1 MTDVVLYDYWRS
13 SASFRVRIALHLKGI
28 AFTSVAIDLLEGDQR
43 SEAHLARNPQGFV
56 PALAIDGMMMTQS
69 LAILEYLDARTPE
82 TRLLPDDPAEAA
94 RLRAIAHAIAMEVHP
109 ICNPSVVAHHAA
121 AFDGDADD
129 KAAWMRHF
137 IDKGLRAVESLASQA
152 NQSRANQS
160 RANQSRANH
169 PHPGSFLHGDAPG
182 LADCVLVPQ
191 MYNARRWGVDLAAM
205 PRLVDIDAACMA
217 LPAFRAAAP
226 ETVKPADG

>member
-28 AFTSVAIDLLEGDQR
+28 PFSTVAVNLLDGSQR
-43 SEAHLARNPQGFV
+43 SAAHLMRNPQGFV
-56 PALAIDGMMMTQS
+56 PALAINRMMMTQS
-69 LAILEYLDARTPE
+69 LAILEYLDARMPE
-82 TRLLPDDPAEAA
+82 PPLLPDDPAEAA
-94 RLRAIAHAIAMEVHP
+94 RLRAIAHAIAMEIHP

-137 IDKGLRAVESLASQA
+137 IDKGLRAVDRLAD
-152 NQSRANQS
+152 
-160 RANQSRANH
+160 H
-169 PHPGSFLHGDAPG
+169 PRTDSFLHGDAPG

-191 MYNARRWGVDLAAM
+191 IYNARRWGVDLAAM
-205 PRLVDIDAACMA
+205 PRLVAIDAACMA
-217 LPAFRAAAP
+217 LPSFRAAAP
-226 ETVKPADG
+226 EAVKPADD

>member
-1 MTDVVLYDYWRS
+1 MTDVILYDYWRS

-28 AFTSVAIDLLEGDQR
+28 AFTSVAVDLLAGGQR
-43 SEAHLARNPQGFV
+43 TGTHLARNPQGLV

-82 TRLLPDDPAEAA
+82 PSLMPDDPAEAA
-94 RLRAIAHAIAMEVHP
+94 RLRAIAHSIAMEIHP
-109 ICNPSVVAHHAA
+109 ICNPSVVTHHVA

-137 IDKGLRAVESLASQA
+137 IDKGLRAVEALAGQSLRD
-152 NQSRANQS
+152 N
-160 RANQSRANH
+160 
-169 PHPGSFLHGDAPG
+169 FLHGNAPG

-191 MYNARRWGVDLAAM
+191 LYNARRWGVDLAAM

-217 LPAFRAAAP
+217 LPAFQAAAP
-226 ETVKPADG
+226 DTARPADG

>member
-28 AFTSVAIDLLEGDQR
+28 PFSTVAVNLLDGSQR
-43 SEAHLARNPQGFV
+43 SAVHLTRNPQGFV

-69 LAILEYLDARTPE
+69 LAILEYLDARMPE
-82 TRLLPDDPAEAA
+82 PPLLPDDPAEAA
-94 RLRAIAHAIAMEVHP
+94 RLRAIAHAIAMEIHP

-137 IDKGLRAVESLASQA
+137 IDKGLRAVDRLAD
-152 NQSRANQS
+152 
-160 RANQSRANH
+160 H
-169 PHPGSFLHGDAPG
+169 PRTDSFLHGDAPG

-191 MYNARRWGVDLAAM
+191 IYNARRWGVDLAAM
-205 PRLVDIDAACMA
+205 PRLVAIDAACMA
-217 LPAFRAAAP
+217 LPSFRAAAP
-226 ETVKPADG
+226 EAVKPADD

>member
-28 AFTSVAIDLLEGDQR
+28 PFSTVAVNLLDGSQR
-43 SEAHLARNPQGFV
+43 SAAHLTRNPQGFV

-69 LAILEYLDARTPE
+69 LAILEYLDARMPE
-82 TRLLPDDPAEAA
+82 PPLLPDDPAEAA
-94 RLRAIAHAIAMEVHP
+94 RLRAIAHAIAMEIHP

-137 IDKGLRAVESLASQA
+137 IDKGLRAVD
-152 NQSRANQS
+152 R
-160 RANQSRANH
+160 
-169 PHPGSFLHGDAPG
+169 
-182 LADCVLVPQ
+182 LADH
-191 MYNARRWGVDLAAM
+191 
-205 PRLVDIDAACMA
+205 PRTD
-217 LPAFRAAAP
+217 
-226 ETVKPADG
+226 

>member
-28 AFTSVAIDLLEGDQR
+28 VFTSESVNLLDG
-43 SEAHLARNPQGFV
+43 SHCGLAHLARNPQGFV

-82 TRLLPDDPAEAA
+82 PPLLPDNAAEAA
-94 RLRAIAHAIAMEVHP
+94 RLRAIAYAIAMEIHP

-129 KAAWMRHF
+129 KADWMRHF
-137 IDKGLRAVESLASQA
+137 IDKGLRAVESLAVQL
-152 NQSRANQS
+152 RATQL
-160 RANQSRANH
+160 RATPSHA
-169 PHPGSFLHGDAPG
+169 GSFLHGDAPG

-191 MYNARRWGVDLAAM
+191 LYNARRWGVDLADM
-205 PRLVDIDAACMA
+205 PRLVEIDAACMA

-226 ETVKPADG
+226 ETVKPATA

>member
-28 AFTSVAIDLLEGDQR
+28 PFSTVAVNLLDGSQR
-43 SEAHLARNPQGFV
+43 SAAHLTRNPQGFV

-69 LAILEYLDARTPE
+69 LAILEYLDARMPE
-82 TRLLPDDPAEAA
+82 PPLLPDDPAEAA
-94 RLRAIAHAIAMEVHP
+94 RLRAIAHAIAMEIHP

-137 IDKGLRAVESLASQA
+137 IDKGLRVVDRLAD
-152 NQSRANQS
+152 
-160 RANQSRANH
+160 H
-169 PHPGSFLHGDAPG
+169 PRTDSFLHGDAPG

-191 MYNARRWGVDLAAM
+191 IYNARRWGVDLAAM
-205 PRLVDIDAACMA
+205 PRLVAIDAACMA
-217 LPAFRAAAP
+217 LPSFRAAAP
-226 ETVKPADG
+226 EAVKPADD

>member
-1 MTDVVLYDYWRS
+1 MTDVILYDYWRS

-28 AFTSVAIDLLEGDQR
+28 AFTSVAVDLLNGEQR
-43 SEAHLARNPQGFV
+43 GEAHLARNPQGLV

-82 TRLLPDDPAEAA
+82 PSLMPDDPAEAA
-94 RLRAIAHAIAMEVHP
+94 RLRAIAHSIAMEIHP
-109 ICNPSVVAHHAA
+109 ICNPGVVAHHAA

-137 IDKGLRAVESLASQA
+137 IDKGLRAAEALAG
-152 NQSRANQS
+152 QSRRDN
-160 RANQSRANH
+160 
-169 PHPGSFLHGDAPG
+169 FLHGTAPG

-191 MYNARRWGVDLAAM
+191 LYNARRWGVDLAAM
-205 PRLVDIDAACMA
+205 PRLVAIDAACMA
-217 LPAFRAAAP
+217 LPAFQAAAP
-226 ETVKPADG
+226 DMVRPADG